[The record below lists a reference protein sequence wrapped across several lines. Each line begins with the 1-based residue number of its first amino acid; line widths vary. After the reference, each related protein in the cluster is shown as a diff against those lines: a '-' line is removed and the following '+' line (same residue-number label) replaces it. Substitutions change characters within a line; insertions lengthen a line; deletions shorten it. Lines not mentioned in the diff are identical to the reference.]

1 MAKIQYAGEYILEV
15 CEIFSSSGTVL
26 DLKDQF
32 AGVSI
37 FEDIFKNALTGELA
51 IVDTNNLL
59 TNLPIIGQEKLRLRL
74 VTPNETDDSGR
85 AMAIDFTETPLYIYK
100 IGNKTQ
106 VNDRTIAYTLS
117 FTTPEA
123 IRNNRIKVTQSF
135 EGEPSEDMVKTIFR
149 DEELLGSKKE
159 LYYEKTANN
168 FKFVAPNMRPFDF
181 INSVGRRCLSNDYNY
196 SPTFLFYET
205 IKGFWFRTI
214 DSMMD
219 RKNPR
224 WTYREETPNL
234 LPDGHK
240 TPDAITNLHNILKY
254 SVVSSTDVMMNMRRG
269 MYGSNLIMIDLV
281 NKTVENFNYNYFD
294 DFKEDVH
301 VDAYNRYASES
312 APLAS
317 EAKDDFDNRLSDYD
331 QSTVYMQAVDRDSP
345 NGLFSARHDGQFD
358 YTGSDIW
365 LQRRRGRF
373 ASLESAI
380 TLRIEVPGNTTLQ
393 AGDLI
398 GIDMRNQGILAE
410 EERDPYYSGR
420 YLVKKLRHDF
430 SRGDGAY
437 KHTIHMEVIR
447 DTTKTPYPSYGVP
460 LKDGGNPLDE
470 IIPMGSE
477 DTGEVTY

>member
-159 LYYEKTANN
+159 LYYIA
-168 FKFVAPNMRPFDF
+168 
-181 INSVGRRCLSNDYNY
+181 
-196 SPTFLFYET
+196 
-205 IKGFWFRTI
+205 
-214 DSMMD
+214 
-219 RKNPR
+219 
-224 WTYREETPNL
+224 
-234 LPDGHK
+234 
-240 TPDAITNLHNILKY
+240 
-254 SVVSSTDVMMNMRRG
+254 
-269 MYGSNLIMIDLV
+269 
-281 NKTVENFNYNYFD
+281 
-294 DFKEDVH
+294 
-301 VDAYNRYASES
+301 
-312 APLAS
+312 
-317 EAKDDFDNRLSDYD
+317 
-331 QSTVYMQAVDRDSP
+331 
-345 NGLFSARHDGQFD
+345 
-358 YTGSDIW
+358 
-365 LQRRRGRF
+365 
-373 ASLESAI
+373 
-380 TLRIEVPGNTTLQ
+380 
-393 AGDLI
+393 
-398 GIDMRNQGILAE
+398 
-410 EERDPYYSGR
+410 
-420 YLVKKLRHDF
+420 
-430 SRGDGAY
+430 
-437 KHTIHMEVIR
+437 
-447 DTTKTPYPSYGVP
+447 
-460 LKDGGNPLDE
+460 
-470 IIPMGSE
+470 
-477 DTGEVTY
+477 